1 MKFGIYVHSKRPKIS
16 LNEILKVVQSAG
28 ITYSNRNPDMAIV
41 VGGDGTFGYYGKNL
55 RIPMLFVGVN
65 DKDIIGSKAR
75 LAEVLFEDLPKAL
88 DDINNGN
95 YTLDKRR
102 MFSVSIKHK
111 NNDNQNGIEGAIDIL
126 TDIYIERGIFSRC
139 IRYALS
145 VTIREANSEYHTMKK
160 FAEYAIG
167 NGIIIST
174 SFGARGYYSY
184 LDRITAGKRNN
195 NNKSNNN
202 SIQTFPDNRLGIC
215 HIIPTFLVR
224 RLSLAKRKENKKK
237 RTLVPSS
244 YIRYTIPYQS
254 IIKIR
259 LTRNA
264 DVRLYGTTEHSR
276 GLAITSNDEIMI
288 SPSRRTAKIIR
299 LDYGRT

>member
-1 MKFGIYVHSKRPKIS
+1 
-16 LNEILKVVQSAG
+16 
-28 ITYSNRNPDMAIV
+28 
-41 VGGDGTFGYYGKNL
+41 
-55 RIPMLFVGVN
+55 
-65 DKDIIGSKAR
+65 
-75 LAEVLFEDLPKAL
+75 
-88 DDINNGN
+88 
-95 YTLDKRR
+95 

-111 NNDNQNGIEGAIDIL
+111 NNDNQNGIEGTTDIL

-145 VTIREANSEYHTMKK
+145 VTIRDANSEYHTLKK

-167 NGIIIST
+167 NGVIIST
-174 SFGARGYYSY
+174 SVGARGYYSY

-195 NNKSNNN
+195 NNKSNN

-215 HIIPTFLVR
+215 HILPTFLVR
-224 RLSLAKRKENKKK
+224 KLSLGKRKENKKK
-237 RTLVPSS
+237 RTLVPIS

-254 IIKIR
+254 IMKIS

-299 LDYGRT
+299 LGYGRNCSRY

>member
-1 MKFGIYVHSKRPKIS
+1 VK
-16 LNEILKVVQSAG
+16 LVQSAG
-28 ITYSNRNPDMAIV
+28 LSYSNRNPDIAVV
-41 VGGDGTFGYYGKNL
+41 VGGDGTFGYYGKKL
-55 RIPMLFVGVN
+55 QIPMLFVGVKDN
-65 DKDIIGSKAR
+65 DIIGSKAR
-75 LAEVLFEDLPKAL
+75 LAEVLFEDLPKAI

-95 YTLDKRR
+95 YRLDKRR

-111 NNDNQNGIEGAIDIL
+111 DNDNQNGIEGATDIL

-145 VTIREANSEYHTMKK
+145 VTIREYHTLKK

-167 NGIIIST
+167 NGVIIST

-195 NNKSNNN
+195 NNESNNN

-224 RLSLAKRKENKKK
+224 KLNLRKQKKN
-237 RTLVPSS
+237 TIIPSS

-254 IIKIR
+254 IIKISV
-259 LTRNA
+259 TRNA
-264 DVRLYGTTEHSR
+264 DVRLYGTTAHSR
-276 GLAITSNDEIMI
+276 GLAITGNDEIMI

-299 LDYGRT
+299 LDYGRTLL

>member
-1 MKFGIYVHSKRPKIS
+1 
-16 LNEILKVVQSAG
+16 
-28 ITYSNRNPDMAIV
+28 
-41 VGGDGTFGYYGKNL
+41 
-55 RIPMLFVGVN
+55 
-65 DKDIIGSKAR
+65 
-75 LAEVLFEDLPKAL
+75 
-88 DDINNGN
+88 
-95 YTLDKRR
+95 

-111 NNDNQNGIEGAIDIL
+111 NNDNQNGIKGAIDIL

-145 VTIREANSEYHTMKK
+145 VTIREANSEYHTLKK

-167 NGIIIST
+167 NGVIISS

-184 LDRITAGKRNN
+184 LDRITVGKRNN
-195 NNKSNNN
+195 NNKNNKNNN

-215 HIIPTFLVR
+215 HILLTFLVR
-224 RLSLAKRKENKKK
+224 KLGLGKRKENKKK
-237 RTLVPSS
+237 RTLVLSS
-244 YIRYTIPYQS
+244 YIRYAIPYQS
-254 IIKIR
+254 IIKIS

>member
-16 LNEILKVVQSAG
+16 LNEILKVLQSAG
-28 ITYSNRNPDMAIV
+28 LAYSNRNPDMAIV
-41 VGGDGTFGYYGKNL
+41 VGGDGTFGYYGKKL
-55 RIPMLFVGVN
+55 QIPMLFVGVN

-75 LAEVLFEDLPKAL
+75 LAEVLFEDLPKAIG
-88 DDINNGN
+88 DINNGN
-95 YTLDKRR
+95 YRLDKRR

-111 NNDNQNGIEGAIDIL
+111 NNDNKNSIEGATDIL

-145 VTIREANSEYHTMKK
+145 VTIRDANSEYHTLKK

-167 NGIIIST
+167 NGVIIST

-184 LDRITAGKRNN
+184 LDRIPVEKRNN
-195 NNKSNNN
+195 NNKSNN

-215 HIIPTFLVR
+215 HILPTFLVR
-224 RLSLAKRKENKKK
+224 KLSLGKRKENKKK
-237 RTLVPSS
+237 STLLPSN

-254 IIKIR
+254 IINIR

>member
-75 LAEVLFEDLPKAL
+75 LAEVLFEDLPKAV

-167 NGIIIST
+167 NGVIIST

-184 LDRITAGKRNN
+184 LDRITAGIRNN

-254 IIKIR
+254 IIKIS

-276 GLAITSNDEIMI
+276 GLAITSNDEIII